1 MFQPTWAKKAVLFL
15 VVAFS
20 IVMAVACS
28 GSDDAPPVVIPPP
41 TPTPEAGTVSV
52 AMPVRSI
59 GSLKLLGLPVTVA
72 GRQSELLL
80 DTGSAGV
87 RILASAAGTFGLVR
101 TAVPDQVSFADGTV
115 FRGVVATAPFQI
127 GSVSSETP
135 ISIQLIDEVSCIDGT
150 DDCSKSIF
158 DGSGFFSGIIG
169 TSLNR
174 RTETDD
180 LFSPVPLFPGNFDT
194 GYVIRTGGFTSR
206 QGFFV
211 LGLTPS
217 NTAGFGIRNLPQEG
231 DLTFPDG
238 TPIWDDEALEVA
250 YTLRDPQGNTI
261 VNNSL
266 SRTVFDTGSSD
277 ISLSLFELGGSLLLD
292 RVLPPRSTFRALLTG
307 AFDYGLQVGSR
318 ATPGL
323 DRVFLDFSGDFQLV
337 GMPIFF
343 QFDVFFDIEQGRIGF
358 KRI

>member
-1 MFQPTWAKKAVLFL
+1 MFRQPWAKKVVLFL

-20 IVMAVACS
+20 IVMTVSCS
-28 GSDDAPPVVIPPP
+28 GSDDAPPVAIPPS

-52 AMPVRSI
+52 PMPVRSI

-72 GRQSELLL
+72 GEQSELLL

-87 RILASAAGTFGLVR
+87 RVLASAAGTSGLVR
-101 TAVPDQVSFADGTV
+101 TTVPDQVTFADGTV
-115 FRGVVATAPFQI
+115 FTGVVATAPFQI
-127 GSVSSETP
+127 GSVSAETP
-135 ISIQLIDEVSCIDGT
+135 VSVQLIDEVSCIDGT

-169 TSLNR
+169 TSLNE

-194 GYVIRTGGFTSR
+194 GYIVRTGGFNSS

-211 LGLTPS
+211 LGLTPI
-217 NTAGFGIRNLPQEG
+217 NTAGFGIRNFPQVG
-231 DLTFPDG
+231 DATFPDG

-250 YTLRDPQGNTI
+250 YTLRDPQGSTI

-277 ISLSLFELGGSLLLD
+277 ISLNLFGLGGSLLLD
-292 RVLPPRSTFRALLTG
+292 QVLPPRSTFQSLLTG
-307 AFDYGLQVGSR
+307 AFDYGFQVGSR
-318 ATPGL
+318 PTPGL
-323 DRVFLDFSGDFQLV
+323 DRVFLDFSRDFELV
-337 GMPIFF
+337 GMPIFL